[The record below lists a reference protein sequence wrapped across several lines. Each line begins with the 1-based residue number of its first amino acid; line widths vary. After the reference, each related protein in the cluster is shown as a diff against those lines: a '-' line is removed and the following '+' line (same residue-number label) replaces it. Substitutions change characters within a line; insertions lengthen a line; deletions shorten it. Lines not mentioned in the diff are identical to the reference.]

1 VAKAARLL
9 NSQECY
15 GSSDEDKIARVQ
27 CIYEDLKLPLI
38 YKKYEDESY
47 YDLLEHI
54 DQVPGGGELLPAQIF
69 TTFLDRIYNRDE

>member
-1 VAKAARLL
+1 
-9 NSQECY
+9 
-15 GSSDEDKIARVQ
+15 
-27 CIYEDLKLPLI
+27 LI